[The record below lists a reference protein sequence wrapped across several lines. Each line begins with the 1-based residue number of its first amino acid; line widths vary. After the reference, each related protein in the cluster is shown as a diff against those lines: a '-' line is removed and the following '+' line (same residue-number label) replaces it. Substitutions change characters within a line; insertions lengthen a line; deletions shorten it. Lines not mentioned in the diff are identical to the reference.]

1 MHFRVSAPDQGVPL
15 CSINTEF
22 QSIDVGPTGRDFI
35 VQGQLLC
42 LNGHDLSGQEI
53 ESQKT
58 YLLVIQLL
66 NVSVAVSKLRSLK
79 KNVAVRFLTYLYIDM
94 LLCHVLFHDRPIGYY
109 KENTLLWQMLTHS
122 KLSGGLSSILRRK
135 VLSIHCGLP
144 RVWGVEQSSIQFL
157 KVSAQYETH
166 CSSTVAVG
174 NLCWGDCNPK
184 CPSLTQK
191 NLKTLSPKH
200 P

>member
-58 YLLVIQLL
+58 YFVIQLL

-79 KNVAVRFLTYLYIDM
+79 KHVAVRFLTYLYLYIDM
-94 LLCHVLFHDRPIGYY
+94 FLCHVLFHDRPIGYY
-109 KENTLLWQMLTHS
+109 KENTFLYIFVANADRRQIVWWPLVDPEKESPLHSLWPS
-122 KLSGGLSSILRRK
+122 K
-135 VLSIHCGLP
+135 
-144 RVWGVEQSSIQFL
+144 GV
-157 KVSAQYETH
+157 
-166 CSSTVAVG
+166 G
-174 NLCWGDCNPK
+174 R
-184 CPSLTQK
+184 
-191 NLKTLSPKH
+191 
-200 P
+200 